1 MNVRHCAS
9 PGSAGIPAGVE
20 ASAHKGWYSRG
31 YIPHRDEAALTQ
43 SITFRLADSFPIEK
57 LEQWRDWIDPETGE
71 ILSSDARIRARI
83 EAWLDAGHGKC
94 RLRDPRIAELVE
106 NALLHFDGDRY
117 RLLAWCVMPNHVHV
131 VAHFDQ
137 DHSLAEV
144 VHSWKSFTASEAN
157 RILRRSGAFWFREY
171 WDRFIRDER
180 HLQNTLEYVEANPVK
195 ANLARSPEEWAW
207 SSARKRLEEMND
219 ESERI

>member
-1 MNVRHCAS
+1 MKVRPCAS
-9 PGSAGIPAGVE
+9 PGSAGIPAGIE
-20 ASAHKGWYSRG
+20 TSAHKGWYSRG
-31 YIPHRDEAALTQ
+31 YLPHRDEAFLTQ
-43 SITFRLADSFPIEK
+43 SITFRLADSFPAEM
-57 LEQWRDWIDPETGE
+57 LDQWRDWIAPETGE
-71 ILSSDARIRARI
+71 ILSSDARNRARI

-94 RLRDPRIAELVE
+94 WLRDPRIAELVE

-131 VAHFDQ
+131 VAHFDKG
-137 DHSLAEV
+137 HSLAAV

-157 RILRRSGAFWFREY
+157 RILQRSGAFWFREY

-180 HLQNTLEYVEANPVK
+180 HLQNTLSYVEANPVK
-195 ANLARSPEEWAW
+195 AHLVRSPEEWPW
-207 SSARKRLEEMND
+207 SSAGKRLEEMHD

>member
-1 MNVRHCAS
+1 MNLRPCAS

-31 YIPHRDEAALTQ
+31 YLPHRDEASLTQ

-57 LEQWRDWIDPETGE
+57 LDQWRDWIDPKTGE

-94 RLRDPRIAELVE
+94 WLRDPRIAELVE

-137 DHSLAEV
+137 AHSLAEV

-157 RILRRSGAFWFREY
+157 RILRRSGAFWVRED

-180 HLQNTLEYVEANPVK
+180 HLQKTLGYVEANPVT
-195 ANLARSPEEWAW
+195 ANLVQGPEEWAW

>member
-1 MNVRHCAS
+1 MNLRASGS

-31 YIPHRDEAALTQ
+31 YLPHRDEAHLIQ
-43 SITFRLADSFPIEK
+43 SITFRLADSFPAEM
-57 LEQWRDWIDPETGE
+57 LDQWRDWIDPKTGE
-71 ILSSDARIRARI
+71 ILSSDARTRARI

-94 RLRDPRIAELVE
+94 LLRDPRIAELVE
-106 NALLHFDGDRY
+106 NALLHFDGERY

-137 DHSLAEV
+137 GHSLADV

-157 RILRRSGAFWFREY
+157 RILCRKGAFWFREY

-180 HLQNTLEYVEANPVK
+180 HLQKTLDYVEANPVTAK
-195 ANLARSPEEWAW
+195 LAGSPEEWAW

-219 ESERI
+219 EYECI